1 MLTQSHFYHQTVKKT
16 VALFGTLFN
25 NITIAR
31 TSGNVLSNVER
42 VPISYGPKQKFLVR
56 INEQPDL
63 STPKVAIKVPRMSF
77 EITSIAYD
85 TAIHLNKLNK
95 LSMPIQGDTLH
106 NTTQWQA
113 SPYRIGM
120 QLNIYGRN
128 QDDVLQILEQIL
140 PTFNPDYVVS
150 VKDMNGPGFN
160 ADVPIVLN
168 SVALSDDYEG
178 DPANTRRVIVYS
190 LDFDIRVKFTGP
202 IAQHGIIRFT
212 EAALIPNTNGRS
224 PAEYVH
230 VHLGSS
236 QDTPSNYTVI
246 TSIDTFGFTGAD
258 PSADNSSQN
267 VSSANITVDSY

>member
-42 VPISYGPKQKFLVR
+42 VPISYGPKQKFLSR

-178 DPANTRRVIVYS
+178 DLASTRRVIVYS